1 MQVDLNDEQSEL
13 LRSVLDSTVREL
25 SYEIASADLPTFRQN
40 LRHRRE
46 VLQAILEVLRQT
58 ISTP

>member
-1 MQVDLNDEQSEL
+1 MQVDLNDEQTEV
-13 LRSVLDSTVREL
+13 LRSVLESTVREL
-25 SYEIASADLPTFRQN
+25 SYEIASADLPTFRQS

-46 VLQAILEVLRQT
+46 IVQEILAALRET